1 MPPTVISTHPS
12 SAPNVAA
19 PPTVADV
26 REALSPYPTSAPLR
40 LLLHR
45 IQAGFPSP
53 AADSIEEGL
62 DLNDYLVRNR
72 DASFLFTVQGESMV
86 GAGIVDGDKV
96 VVDRSIEARHS
107 HIVIAA
113 VDGEFTIKRLFKRGP
128 RVELRAENPAFA
140 PIRFADGSQLEIWG
154 VVVGVV
160 RRCLA

>member
-1 MPPTVISTHPS
+1 MQPPPS
-12 SAPNVAA
+12 STAVQATLDQLPLVLTAE
-19 PPTVADV
+19 PLPYT
-26 REALSPYPTSAPLR
+26 SPLFLCSIT
-40 LLLHR
+40 
-45 IQAGFPSP
+45 AGFPSP

-72 DASFLFTVQGESMV
+72 DATFLFTVQGESMA

-96 VVDRSIEARHS
+96 VVDRSIEPRHS

-140 PIRFADGSQLEIWG
+140 PIRFPDGSQLEIWG